1 LLSSSSTS
9 KIPSAP
15 LVVCGLKE
23 GGQAGSLGI
32 RDGDVLIGING
43 SPLLDGKRADFTFFY
58 KKRRKKTE
66 ENFDLHNISE
76 QNSYI
81 FVFV

>member
-1 LLSSSSTS
+1 LSSSSTS

-43 SPLLDGKRADFTFFY
+43 SPLLDGKRADFTQ
-58 KKRRKKTE
+58 KKKKKKKKE
-66 ENFDLHNISE
+66 DGREFR
-76 QNSYI
+76 
-81 FVFV
+81 FA